1 MGGNQQILL
10 SVGKDGI
17 PAADKA
23 TTTAAL
29 NAGLLKS
36 NKFSMISMIPLLPP
50 ILAATS
56 LLLVG

>member
-1 MGGNQQILL
+1 MRGNQQILL
-10 SVGKDGI
+10 SVDKDGI
-17 PAADKA
+17 PADKA
-23 TTTAAL
+23 TSTAAL
-29 NAGLLKS
+29 SAGLLNS